1 MYKIEQTFP
10 KELEYAEK
18 LVQLMDDQFKIPFL
32 NFRFGIDPIIGLVP
46 WAGDVISFIISA
58 LIVTSFVRNGV
69 PFLVILRMIA
79 NIVLD
84 LIVGGIP
91 VLGSVWDFFFKAN
104 RKNLKLAREYFEVTE

>member
-1 MYKIEQTFP
+1 
-10 KELEYAEK
+10 
-18 LVQLMDDQFKIPFL
+18 
-32 NFRFGIDPIIGLVP
+32 
-46 WAGDVISFIISA
+46 
-58 LIVTSFVRNGV
+58 
-69 PFLVILRMIA
+69 MIA